1 MSVRGGLLPHTG
13 NEGRSTGYLK
23 CLYTNAQSLGNK
35 QGELEV
41 LVMSKNY
48 DVIGITETWWDNSH
62 DWSTVMDG
70 YKLFRKDR
78 QGRKGGGVALYVR
91 EQYDCSELRYE
102 TVEKP
107 ECLWIKFRSVCNKS
121 DVVVGVCY
129 RPPDQG
135 DEVDEA
141 FFRKLTEATRSH
153 ALILMG
159 DFNFPDICWESN
171 TAVHR
176 QSRKF
181 LESVGDNFLAQV
193 LEEPTGGDAFL
204 DLLLTNRVEL
214 VGEAKMDGNLGG
226 IDHELVEF
234 RILTQGRKVSSRI
247 RTQDFRKADFDSLRE
262 RMARIPWGTNLK
274 GKGVQ
279 ESWLYFKESLL
290 RLQGQTIPMSRKNSK
305 YGRRPA
311 WLNGEILA
319 DLKHKKEAYKK
330 WKVGHMTREEYKN
343 IARACRNDIRRAKS
357 HLELQLARDVK
368 SNKKGFFRYVGNK
381 KKAKES
387 VGPLL
392 NEGGNLVT
400 EDVEKANVLNAFF
413 ASVFTNKVS
422 SQTAALGITKWGRD
436 GQPSVEIE
444 VVRDYLEKLDVHKSM
459 GPEELHPRVL
469 KELAAVIA
477 EPLAIIFENSWRTG
491 EVPDDW
497 KKANVVPIFKKGK
510 KEDPG
515 NYRPVSLTSVPGKIM
530 EQVLKESIL
539 KHLHERK
546 VIRNSQ
552 HGFTK
557 GRSCLTNLI
566 AFYDEITGS
575 VDEGKAVDVLFL
587 DFSKAFD
594 TVSHSIL
601 VSKLRKYGLDECT
614 IRWVESW
621 LDCRARRVVIN
632 GSMSSWQPVS
642 SGVPQGS
649 VLGPVLFNIFIN
661 DLEDGVDCT
670 LSKFADDTKL
680 GGVVD
685 MLEGR
690 DRIQKDLDKLED
702 WAKRNLMRFN
712 KDKCRVLHLGWKNPM
727 HRYRLGTE
735 WLGSS
740 SAEKDLGVTVDEK
753 LDMSQQCA
761 LVAKKANGILGCIS
775 RGIASRSR
783 DVIVPLYSTL
793 VRPHL
798 EYCVQFWAPHY
809 KKDVDKLERVQ
820 RRATKIIR
828 GLEHMTYE
836 ERLREVGLFSLQK
849 RRMRGDL
856 IAAFNYLKGGSK
868 EDGSRLF
875 SMVADDRTRSNG
887 LKLQW
892 GRFRLDIRKNFF
904 TKRVVK
910 HWNALPREVEVE
922 VESPSLEVFKVRL
935 DKALAGMI

>member
-1 MSVRGGLLPHTG
+1 M
-13 NEGRSTGYLK
+13 
-23 CLYTNAQSLGNK
+23 C
-35 QGELEV
+35 
-41 LVMSKNY
+41 
-48 DVIGITETWWDNSH
+48 
-62 DWSTVMDG
+62 
-70 YKLFRKDR
+70 
-78 QGRKGGGVALYVR
+78 
-91 EQYDCSELRYE
+91 
-102 TVEKP
+102 
-107 ECLWIKFRSVCNKS
+107 
-121 DVVVGVCY
+121 
-129 RPPDQG
+129 
-135 DEVDEA
+135 
-141 FFRKLTEATRSH
+141 
-153 ALILMG
+153 
-159 DFNFPDICWESN
+159 
-171 TAVHR
+171 
-176 QSRKF
+176 
-181 LESVGDNFLAQV
+181 
-193 LEEPTGGDAFL
+193 
-204 DLLLTNRVEL
+204 
-214 VGEAKMDGNLGG
+214 
-226 IDHELVEF
+226 
-234 RILTQGRKVSSRI
+234 
-247 RTQDFRKADFDSLRE
+247 
-262 RMARIPWGTNLK
+262 
-274 GKGVQ
+274 
-279 ESWLYFKESLL
+279 
-290 RLQGQTIPMSRKNSK
+290 RKNSK

-311 WLNGEILA
+311 WLNSEILA

-330 WKVGHMTREEYKN
+330 WKIGQMTRDEYKN
-343 IARACRNDIRRAKS
+343 IAWACRSEIRKAKS
-357 HLELQLARDVK
+357 HLEMQLARDVK

-381 KKAKES
+381 KKVKES

-400 EDVEKANVLNAFF
+400 EDVVKANVLNTFF
-413 ASVFTNKVS
+413 ASVFMNKVS
-422 SQTAALGITKWGRD
+422 SQTTALGSTAWGGGD
-436 GQPSVEIE
+436 QPSVEKE

-459 GPEELHPRVL
+459 GPDALHPRVL
-469 KELAAVIA
+469 RELADVIA
-477 EPLAIIFENSWRTG
+477 EPLAIIFENSWRSG

-497 KKANVVPIFKKGK
+497 KEANVVPIFKKGK

-539 KHLHERK
+539 KHLEERK

-552 HGFTK
+552 HGLTK
-557 GRSCLTNLI
+557 GKSCLINLI

-575 VDEGKAVDVLFL
+575 GDEGKAVDVLFL
-587 DFSKAFD
+587 NFSKAFD

-601 VSKLRKYGLDECT
+601 VSKLKKYGLDECT

-621 LDCRARRVVIN
+621 LDCRAQRVVIN

-670 LSKFADDTKL
+670 LGKFADDTKL

-690 DRIQKDLDKLED
+690 DRIQRDLDKLED

-727 HRYRLGTE
+727 HRYKLGTE

-753 LDMSQQCA
+753 LDMSQCA
-761 LVAKKANGILGCIS
+761 LVAKKTNGILGCIS

-783 DVIVPLYSTL
+783 DVIVPLCSTL

-809 KKDVDKLERVQ
+809 KKDVEKLERVQ
-820 RRATKIIR
+820 RRATKMIR
-828 GLEHMTYE
+828 GLEHMTYV
-836 ERLREVGLFSLQK
+836 ERLRELGLFSLQK

-875 SMVADDRTRSNG
+875 SVVADDRQGVMVSSCSGGDLGWILGKT
-887 LKLQW
+887 
-892 GRFRLDIRKNFF
+892 F
-904 TKRVVK
+904 
-910 HWNALPREVEVE
+910 
-922 VESPSLEVFKVRL
+922 SL
-935 DKALAGMI
+935 GGW

>member
-1 MSVRGGLLPHTG
+1 MASMEPAQLTLAI
-13 NEGRSTGYLK
+13 RSTLNTTRIIQQYMQDQNLAKRYRARRRRQRGDVSDEDMD
-23 CLYTNAQSLGNK
+23 TDFSQSMGLAIVGIR
-35 QGELEV
+35 V
-41 LVMSKNY
+41 LMGQVHAMEHRFWAR
-48 DVIGITETWWDNSH
+48 ETSTDWWDRIVLQVWDDSQWLQNFH
-62 DWSTVMDG
+62 M
-70 YKLFRKDR
+70 
-78 QGRKGGGVALYVR
+78 RKGTFMELCDLLSPALKR
-91 EQYDCSELRYE
+91 MNTKMRAAL
-102 TVEKP
+102 TVEKRVAIA
-107 ECLWIKFRSVCNKS
+107 LWKLAMPDSYWSVRNQFGVGKSAVGAAVMQVPNAIK
-121 DVVVGVCY
+121 
-129 RPPDQG
+129 
-135 DEVDEA
+135 
-141 FFRKLTEATRSH
+141 
-153 ALILMG
+153 
-159 DFNFPDICWESN
+159 
-171 TAVHR
+171 
-176 QSRKF
+176 
-181 LESVGDNFLAQV
+181 
-193 LEEPTGGDAFL
+193 
-204 DLLLTNRVEL
+204 DLLMSKVVTLGNVQ
-214 VGEAKMDGNLGG
+214 VIVDG
-226 IDHELVEF
+226 F
-234 RILTQGRKVSSRI
+234 
-247 RTQDFRKADFDSLRE
+247 AA
-262 RMARIPWGTNLK
+262 M
-274 GKGVQ
+274 
-279 ESWLYFKESLL
+279 
-290 RLQGQTIPMSRKNSK
+290 
-305 YGRRPA
+305 
-311 WLNGEILA
+311 
-319 DLKHKKEAYKK
+319 
-330 WKVGHMTREEYKN
+330 
-343 IARACRNDIRRAKS
+343 
-357 HLELQLARDVK
+357 
-368 SNKKGFFRYVGNK
+368 GFFK
-381 KKAKES
+381 K
-387 VGPLL
+387 
-392 NEGGNLVT
+392 
-400 EDVEKANVLNAFF
+400 
-413 ASVFTNKVS
+413 
-422 SQTAALGITKWGRD
+422 
-436 GQPSVEIE
+436 
-444 VVRDYLEKLDVHKSM
+444 
-459 GPEELHPRVL
+459 
-469 KELAAVIA
+469 
-477 EPLAIIFENSWRTG
+477 
-491 EVPDDW
+491 
-497 KKANVVPIFKKGK
+497 IFKKGK

-621 LDCRARRVVIN
+621 LDCRAQRVVIN

-680 GGVVD
+680 GGAVD
-685 MLEGR
+685 TLEGR

-712 KDKCRVLHLGWKNPM
+712 KDKCRVLHLGGKNPM
-727 HRYRLGTE
+727 HSYRLGTE

-809 KKDVDKLERVQ
+809 KKDVEKLERVQ
-820 RRATKIIR
+820 RRATKMIR

-836 ERLREVGLFSLQK
+836 ERLRELGLFSLQN

-856 IAAFNYLKGGSK
+856 ITAFNYLKGGSK

-910 HWNALPREVEVE
+910 HWNALPREV

>member
-1 MSVRGGLLPHTG
+1 MHGH
-13 NEGRSTGYLK
+13 
-23 CLYTNAQSLGNK
+23 C
-35 QGELEV
+35 
-41 LVMSKNY
+41 
-48 DVIGITETWWDNSH
+48 
-62 DWSTVMDG
+62 
-70 YKLFRKDR
+70 
-78 QGRKGGGVALYVR
+78 YV
-91 EQYDCSELRYE
+91 
-102 TVEKP
+102 
-107 ECLWIKFRSVCNKS
+107 
-121 DVVVGVCY
+121 
-129 RPPDQG
+129 
-135 DEVDEA
+135 
-141 FFRKLTEATRSH
+141 
-153 ALILMG
+153 
-159 DFNFPDICWESN
+159 
-171 TAVHR
+171 
-176 QSRKF
+176 
-181 LESVGDNFLAQV
+181 
-193 LEEPTGGDAFL
+193 
-204 DLLLTNRVEL
+204 
-214 VGEAKMDGNLGG
+214 
-226 IDHELVEF
+226 
-234 RILTQGRKVSSRI
+234 
-247 RTQDFRKADFDSLRE
+247 
-262 RMARIPWGTNLK
+262 
-274 GKGVQ
+274 
-279 ESWLYFKESLL
+279 
-290 RLQGQTIPMSRKNSK
+290 
-305 YGRRPA
+305 
-311 WLNGEILA
+311 
-319 DLKHKKEAYKK
+319 
-330 WKVGHMTREEYKN
+330 
-343 IARACRNDIRRAKS
+343 
-357 HLELQLARDVK
+357 
-368 SNKKGFFRYVGNK
+368 SNKKKV
-381 KKAKES
+381 KES

-400 EDVEKANVLNAFF
+400 EDVEKANVLYASF

-422 SQTAALGITKWGRD
+422 SQTTALGSTAWGGGD
-436 GQPSVEIE
+436 QPSVEKE

-459 GPEELHPRVL
+459 GLDVLHPRVR
-469 KELAAVIA
+469 KELADVIA
-477 EPLAIIFENSWRTG
+477 EPLAIIFENSWRLG
-491 EVPDDW
+491 EVPGDW

-530 EQVLKESIL
+530 EQVLTESIL
-539 KHLHERK
+539 KNLGERK
-546 VIRNSQ
+546 MIRNSQ

-557 GRSCLTNLI
+557 DKSCLTNLI
-566 AFYDEITGS
+566 AFYDEINGS

-601 VSKLRKYGLDECT
+601 ASKLKKYGLDEWT
-614 IRWVESW
+614 IRWIESW
-621 LDCRARRVVIN
+621 LNCRAQRVVIN

-680 GGVVD
+680 GGEVD

-690 DRIQKDLDKLED
+690 DRIQRNLDKLED
-702 WAKRNLMRFN
+702 WAKRNLVRFN
-712 KDKCRVLHLGWKNPM
+712 KDKCRVLHLGRKNPV

-761 LVAKKANGILGCIS
+761 LVAKKTNGILGCIS

-809 KKDVDKLERVQ
+809 KKDVEKLERVQ
-820 RRATKIIR
+820 RRATKMIR

-836 ERLREVGLFSLQK
+836 ERLRELGMFSLWK
-849 RRMRGDL
+849 RKMRGDL
-856 IAAFNYLKGGSK
+856 IAAFNYLKGCSK

-875 SMVADDRTRSNG
+875 SVVPDNRTRSNG

-904 TKRVVK
+904 TRRLVK
-910 HWNALPREVEVE
+910 HWNGFPREV

>member
-1 MSVRGGLLPHTG
+1 MSVRGGLLPHTE
-13 NEGRSTGYLK
+13 NEGQSAGYLK
-23 CLYTNAQSLGNK
+23 CLYRNAQSLGNK

-41 LVMSKNY
+41 LVMSRNY

-102 TVEKP
+102 TAEKP

-135 DEVDEA
+135 DEVGEA
-141 FFRKLTEATRSH
+141 FFRQLAEATRSH
-153 ALILMG
+153 ALVLMG

-181 LESVGDNFLAQV
+181 LESIGDNFLVQV
-193 LEEPTGGDAFL
+193 LEEPTRGGAFL
-204 DLLLTNRVEL
+204 DLLLTNQEEL
-214 VGEAKMDGNLGG
+214 VGEAKVDGNLGG
-226 IDHELVEF
+226 SDHELVEF

-247 RTQDFRKADFDSLRE
+247 RTLDFRKADLNSLRE
-262 RMARIPWGTNLK
+262 RMGRIPWGTNMK

-290 RLQGQTIPMSRKNSK
+290 RLQGQTIPMCRKNSK

-343 IARACRNDIRRAKS
+343 IARACRNVIRRAKS

-387 VGPLL
+387 VGPLMS
-392 NEGGNLVT
+392 EGGNLVT

-422 SQTAALGITKWGRD
+422 SQTAALGITTWVID
-436 GQPSVEIE
+436 GQPSVEKE

-459 GPEELHPRVL
+459 GPDELHPRVL

-546 VIRNSQ
+546 GIRNSQ

-575 VDEGKAVDVLFL
+575 VDEGKAVDVLYL

-601 VSKLRKYGLDECT
+601 VSKLKKYGLDECT

-621 LDCRARRVVIN
+621 LDCRAQRVVIN
-632 GSMSSWQPVS
+632 GSMSSWHPVS

-690 DRIQKDLDKLED
+690 DRIQRDLDKLED

-727 HRYRLGTE
+727 HSYRLGTE

-783 DVIVPLYSTL
+783 DVIIPLYSTL

-828 GLEHMTYE
+828 GLEHMSYE
-836 ERLREVGLFSLQK
+836 ERLRELGLFSLRK

-856 IAAFNYLKGGSK
+856 IAAFNYLRGSSR
-868 EDGSRLF
+868 EDGSRLL
-875 SMVADDRTRSNG
+875 SVVEEDRTRSNG

-904 TKRVVK
+904 TRRVVK
-910 HWNALPREVEVE
+910 HWNALPREVV
-922 VESPSLEVFKVRL
+922 
-935 DKALAGMI
+935 

>member
-1 MSVRGGLLPHTG
+1 MSVRGGLLPHSG

-41 LVMSKNY
+41 LVMSRNY

-129 RPPDQG
+129 RPPDQR

-141 FFRKLTEATRSH
+141 FFRQLTEATRSH

-171 TAVHR
+171 TAV

-193 LEEPTGGDAFL
+193 LEEPTRGGAFL
-204 DLLLTNRVEL
+204 DLLLTNWVEL
-214 VGEAKMDGNLGG
+214 VGEAKVDGNLGG
-226 IDHELVEF
+226 SDHELVEF

-247 RTQDFRKADFDSLRE
+247 RTLDFRKADFDSLRE
-262 RMARIPWGTNLK
+262 RMARIPRGTNLK

-305 YGRRPA
+305 YDRRPA
-311 WLNGEILA
+311 WLNSEILA
-319 DLKHKKEAYKK
+319 DFKDKKEAYKK
-330 WKVGHMTREEYKN
+330 CKVGHMTREEYKN

-368 SNKKGFFRYVGNK
+368 SKKKSFFRYVGNK

-400 EDVEKANVLNAFF
+400 EEVEKANVLNAFF

-459 GPEELHPRVL
+459 GPDELHPRVL

-515 NYRPVSLTSVPGKIM
+515 NYRLVSLTSVPGKIM

-546 VIRNSQ
+546 VIRNIQ

-594 TVSHSIL
+594 MVSHSIL

-621 LDCRARRVVIN
+621 LDCWAQWVVIN

-685 MLEGR
+685 TLEGR

-702 WAKRNLMRFN
+702 WAKINLMRFN

-727 HRYRLGTE
+727 HRYRRGTE

-783 DVIVPLYSTL
+783 DVIIPLYSTL

-798 EYCVQFWAPHY
+798 ECCVQFWAPHY

-820 RRATKIIR
+820 RRATKMM
-828 GLEHMTYE
+828 G
-836 ERLREVGLFSLQK
+836 V
-849 RRMRGDL
+849 
-856 IAAFNYLKGGSK
+856 
-868 EDGSRLF
+868 
-875 SMVADDRTRSNG
+875 SN
-887 LKLQW
+887 
-892 GRFRLDIRKNFF
+892 
-904 TKRVVK
+904 T
-910 HWNALPREVEVE
+910 
-922 VESPSLEVFKVRL
+922 
-935 DKALAGMI
+935 